1 MRRRE
6 FIAGLGGAVAW
17 PLAGRAQQLPVI
29 GFLRSTS
36 LAQSTHL
43 VTAFRQGLKEAG
55 FAGYLVKPIR
65 AASLKAQLVAAPHF
79 DGVAATEAAT
89 PSAAAEIDR
98 ARKPLHVLVAE
109 DNEIN
114 ALLTRTLLT
123 RLGHV
128 PVMAESGSVALERW
142 RDAHEKGAPYDLVLM
157 DMHMP
162 GVDGL
167 EAARRIR
174 AAEAERNDRPTP
186 IIALT
191 ANAFAEDREAC
202 LAAGMDGFLVKPLE
216 RDRLAAA
223 LDALPD
229 PAALAA

>member
-1 MRRRE
+1 LFTPATRHE
-6 FIAGLGGAVAW
+6 LQPSSA
-17 PLAGRAQQLPVI
+17 
-29 GFLRSTS
+29 SS
-36 LAQSTHL
+36 
-43 VTAFRQGLKEAG
+43 AFT
-55 FAGYLVKPIR
+55 GYLVKPLR
-65 AASLKAQLVAAPHF
+65 AASLAARLTMAPEVLAPSLAG
-79 DGVAATEAAT
+79 DALIEPSDTAETSAT
-89 PSAAAEIDR
+89 AAARGLSI
-98 ARKPLHVLVAE
+98 LVAE

-114 ALLTRTLLT
+114 ALLTRALLT

-128 PVMAESGSVALERW
+128 PVMAESGSMALERW
-142 RDAHEKGAPYDLVLM
+142 HDAREKGAPYDLVLM